1 MVLYPDKMLEAI
13 VGFEITIE
21 SLQAKYKL
29 SQNRNAADQGNVIQA
44 LQASGGK
51 NERDVAALMAKR
63 L

>member
-21 SLQAKYKL
+21 SWQAKYKL

>member
-1 MVLYPDKMLEAI
+1 MYPDKMLEAI

-21 SLQAKYKL
+21 SWQAKYKL

-51 NERDVAALMAKR
+51 NERDVAALIAKR

>member
-21 SLQAKYKL
+21 SWQAKYKL

-51 NERDVAALMAKR
+51 NERDVAALIAKR

>member
-1 MVLYPDKMLEAI
+1 MLEAI

-21 SLQAKYKL
+21 SWQAKYKL

-51 NERDVAALMAKR
+51 NERDVAALIAKR